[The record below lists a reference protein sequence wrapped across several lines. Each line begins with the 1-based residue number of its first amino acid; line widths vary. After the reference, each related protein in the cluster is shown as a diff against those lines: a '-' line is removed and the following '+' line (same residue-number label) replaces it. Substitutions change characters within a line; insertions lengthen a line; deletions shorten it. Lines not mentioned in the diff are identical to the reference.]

1 MSYERLVRHFST
13 VEDLP
18 IAVDAVLDWITT
30 HTDHKDLRLHPVKR
44 GHKAFRGAFR
54 RIGVPI
60 GKAYSH
66 DFEII
71 TQILFGEDLPE
82 DWKRLV
88 IVKEALHVFDPDNHR
103 VDTPEAVRKLIP
115 AVITPEL
122 LSSTA
127 FAPAVDDYLG
137 AYKAMAVLL
146 PKNARRK
153 LRAAA
158 EEDKRTSGE
167 IANFAKLPA
176 HYVDI
181 WLNVADEV
189 ENSLCGYIS

>member
-1 MSYERLVRHFST
+1 
-13 VEDLP
+13 
-18 IAVDAVLDWITT
+18 
-30 HTDHKDLRLHPVKR
+30 
-44 GHKAFRGAFR
+44 
-54 RIGVPI
+54 
-60 GKAYSH
+60 
-66 DFEII
+66 
-71 TQILFGEDLPE
+71 
-82 DWKRLV
+82 
-88 IVKEALHVFDPDNHR
+88 
-103 VDTPEAVRKLIP
+103 
-115 AVITPEL
+115 L